1 MLKHLAEGFPDAVA
15 KLTLQYRMNEAIC
28 CLSNIVAYKGLLKCA
43 NNTVKNQKLNLS
55 VLPKFKLN
63 VEMEWI
69 ETVVNPSNPVVFLD
83 CTAKESKGPVDTAEI
98 SIVERCIK

>member
-1 MLKHLAEGFPDAVA
+1 
-15 KLTLQYRMNEAIC
+15 MNEAIC